1 MKQETSKKVGKV
13 LAIVLAV
20 LLLVGAIGLI
30 FALTN
35 GFTEDFK
42 EFYLTYGDEKI
53 MAQESKRDFK
63 NGETYTFGVKYVL
76 DTGITEPKDYS
87 VKIVSNAEKTFS
99 YTVDGQTYAFK
110 GGEDYSSAFSL
121 KKDEGA
127 FTFTIPKEG
136 LTEAISKHHSG
147 KAVEVKNPDSLKDGY
162 FFSVLVT
169 SYNEKASCT
178 VRFKLLTSVTG
189 VEFDQKELLF

>member
-1 MKQETSKKVGKV
+1 MKQETGKKVSKIIAFV
-13 LAIVLAV
+13 LII
-20 LLLVGAIGLI
+20 LLLAGAIGLI

-53 MAQESKRDFK
+53 MAQESKQSFK
-63 NGETYTFGVKYVL
+63 NGETYSFGVKYVL
-76 DTGITEPKDYS
+76 DTGITSKDYS
-87 VKIVSNAEKTFS
+87 VKIVTNAEKTFS

-110 GGEDYSSAFSL
+110 GGEDYSSVFGL

-127 FTFTIPKEG
+127 FTFTIPKG
-136 LTEAISKHHSG
+136 GITEAISKRHSD
-147 KAVEVKNPDSLKDGY
+147 KPVEVNNPDLLKDGY

-178 VRFKLLTSVTG
+178 VRFKLLTGVTG
-189 VEFDQKELLF
+189 VEFDVKELMF

>member
-42 EFYLTYGDEKI
+42 EFYLTCGDEKI
-53 MAQESKRDFK
+53 MAQESKRDLK

-87 VKIVSNAEKTFS
+87 VKIISNAEKTFS

-121 KKDEGA
+121 KKDEGV

-147 KAVEVKNPDSLKDGY
+147 KAVEVKNPELLKDGY

-169 SYNEKASCT
+169 SYNEKATCT
-178 VRFKLLTSVTG
+178 VKIKLLASVTG
-189 VEFDQKELLF
+189 VEFDLKELQF